1 MNRREEILRIL
12 KEHKRPVKGAE
23 LGERVGVS
31 RQTLVQ
37 DIAFLRKDG
46 YRIVSTTQGYLLDDA
61 LPEAFQEMI
70 GITHTPEQLRRELE
84 ILVAHHVSI
93 LDVMIEHPVYGKVRG
108 ELNIRTPKDIRLF
121 LEKRE
126 KSNLPLF
133 SEVTGGF
140 HYHTLEADEP
150 EYIEDALDSLVKA
163 GYRIVRT

>member
-1 MNRREEILRIL
+1 MNRREEILRLL
-12 KEHKRPVKGAE
+12 KKAKSPIKGAE
-23 LGERVGVS
+23 LGELLGVS

-46 YRIVSTTQGYLLDDA
+46 YRIVSTTQGYLLDEPVSQ
-61 LPEAFQEMI
+61 LYQEVM
-70 GITHTPEQLRRELE
+70 GITHSPEGLRRELE

-121 LEKRE
+121 LQKRE
-126 KSNLPLF
+126 NSNLPLF

-140 HYHTLEADEP
+140 HYHTLEADDP
-150 EYIEDALDSLVKA
+150 TDIEEAIEELIAA
-163 GYRIVRT
+163 GYPVVRT